1 MSASAHADSSLFR
14 IALRPKYRINKA
26 MLPSRRHFLAT
37 SGSLL
42 ALPVLESIGLQAN
55 DSKSPSENAE
65 AKAKR
70 LVCIGAYLGLH
81 TPVLY
86 PTTTGPQFETTR
98 TLQPLEPLRGKFTL
112 FSGLDHRAAG
122 GHGNWPNYLC
132 GNTPGDVSL
141 DQRVAAKIGT
151 ATRHPSLTL
160 NAGADDGPPMSYAQ
174 KGVGLPA
181 IDRPSVVYRKLFVA
195 ETPVERQRSE
205 YLLKSGR
212 SILDLA
218 LEEAKSLRAAANPAD
233 RDKLDEYLT
242 SVREVEQRIHRQ
254 ISRVHDPIPSTEY
267 RIPDSDPLA
276 THLMLECESIM
287 FDLMALALQTDSTRV
302 ITLRLAGL
310 GQLFTINGKPLK
322 FNYHSLSHH
331 GKAPDKIEEL
341 VQIDVEHMRLLAR
354 FLEQLRSKTDAHGR
368 PLLDETIVMWGTGM
382 GDASRHSNDDL
393 PTIVAGGNFKHQ
405 GHLAFRSENPSHK
418 ETLLGDLF
426 ITLQRQL
433 GIPCDQFSNARSGID
448 SLLS

>member
-1 MSASAHADSSLFR
+1 
-14 IALRPKYRINKA
+14 
-26 MLPSRRHFLAT
+26 MLPSRRHFLAA
-37 SGSLL
+37 SGTLL
-42 ALPVLESIGLQAN
+42 ALPVLESIGAFAN
-55 DSKSPSENAE
+55 DSQSPAE
-65 AKAKR
+65 SSDAKAKR

-86 PTTTGPQFETTR
+86 PTKVGPDFETTR
-98 TLQPLEPLRGKFTL
+98 TLKPLESLRGHFTL

-132 GNTPGDVSL
+132 GKTPGDISL
-141 DQRVAAKIGT
+141 DQRVAAKLGH
-151 ATRHPSLTL
+151 ASRHPSLTL

-218 LEEAKSLRAAANPAD
+218 LSEANALRSAANASD

-254 ISRVHDPIPSTEY
+254 ISRVHEAIPETDYKVPASDPI
-267 RIPDSDPLA
+267 A

-354 FLEQLRSKTDAHGR
+354 FLEQLRSKTDAKGR

-393 PTIVAGGNFKHQ
+393 PTIVAGGGFKHK
-405 GHLAFRSENPSHK
+405 GHLAFSQKDPNQK

-433 GIPCDQFSNARSGID
+433 GIPCDQFSNAKTGLD